1 MPPYLAGDMMK
12 YTRTI
17 SIAVIFVSLSISLSQ
32 AQTLRDNTTPA
43 EFPPASYQG
52 AQYVDSKGCVYIRA
66 GIDGNVT
73 WVPRVNRQRQLICG
87 QTPTLG
93 KPQTMATEQPAT
105 QTTGKTAKAIAV
117 AAPVTPVAAP
127 VMAKPVVAKPKRPA
141 AATTPMVSA
150 KPPVRTAR
158 VSATKEPGPLTRVVP
173 LHVYAARS
181 PTQEYV
187 VPKGYKRAWTDDRL
201 NPRRAEQNLNGIAST
216 RLIWTRTVPRRLID
230 QGTGRDV
237 TATVPLVYP
246 YTDVNTQEREL
257 GKVTVVRVNGRV
269 KKRVERNRAKSR
281 SLAPTKKNVHGRY
294 VQVGTFKNPANA
306 SAAAQ
311 KVAQSGLPAGIGN
324 VRRLGKTYQVVVAG
338 PFPTSK
344 SLRKGLRKAQAIGF
358 GDAFVRN

>member
-1 MPPYLAGDMMK
+1 MT
-12 YTRTI
+12 YTRAI
-17 SIAVIFVSLSISLSQ
+17 SNAVIFVSLSVGLSQ
-32 AQTLRDNTTPA
+32 AQSLRDNTTPA

-93 KPQTMATEQPAT
+93 KPQTMAAEQPAT
-105 QTTGKTAKAIAV
+105 QSTVKTTKPTTV
-117 AAPVTPVAAP
+117 AASATPVAGPAM
-127 VMAKPVVAKPKRPA
+127 VKPVEAKPKRPT
-141 AATTPMVSA
+141 AATTPMAST

-158 VSATKEPGPLTRVVP
+158 VTATNVLGPLTRVVP
-173 LHVYAARS
+173 PHVYAARS
-181 PTQEYV
+181 PTQDYV
-187 VPKGYKRAWTDDRL
+187 VPKGYKLAWTDDRL

-246 YTDVNTQEREL
+246 YTDVNTQEKNL
-257 GKVTVVRVNGRV
+257 GKVTVVRVNGQV
-269 KKRVERNRAKSR
+269 KKRVKRNRAKSR
-281 SLAPTKKNVHGRY
+281 SLAPDKKNARGRY
-294 VQVGTFKNPANA
+294 VQVGTYKNPANA
-306 SAAAQ
+306 NAAAQ
-311 KVAQSGLPAGIGN
+311 KVAQSGLPAGIGK

-344 SLRKGLRKAQAIGF
+344 SLSKGLQQAHAIGF